1 MRKKAILA
9 LAIGT
14 PMFIVIVSIVYW
26 YSSEMNGYCGKT
38 KSFAS
43 DTGLI
48 ESALVL
54 EARQPDFPYA
64 ISSTAVASEDL
75 KNNTDCCKVE
85 RWDHPLMT
93 NPFLAALS
101 GQRGFAVSL
110 VYPRKHP
117 DLDEAHQETINILNG
132 CGASIDRYS
141 MSKR

>member
-1 MRKKAILA
+1 MRKKGILA
-9 LAIGT
+9 IAIGP
-14 PMFIVIVSIVYW
+14 PMLIVAIGIASW
-26 YSSEMNGYCGKT
+26 YSGEINGYCRKT
-38 KSFAS
+38 KVLAS
-43 DTGLI
+43 DAELV

-54 EARQPDFPYA
+54 EARQPEFPYA
-64 ISSTAVASEDL
+64 ISSPAVASEYL
-75 KNNTDCCKVE
+75 KNNPDCCKVE

-117 DLDEAHQETINILNG
+117 DLDEVHQETINILNG